1 MAFPRVNP
9 MSRRLVMAAL
19 PAAALAGLAP
29 HLSLAQPTAADA
41 VSFYLGQV
49 LALAT
54 LQAQAVRRLMPLL
67 SDPTPDDPT
76 WQTGASAEAGVI
88 AAVAAV
94 LGAMEPPAELMQ
106 SVDELRQA
114 SAAYRSAADAT
125 RLAAT
130 GDDSALSTATGELTE
145 GASHILLWLDALQAA
160 TGTDWGDGL
169 RLLTGELPVA
179 TPAASTP
186 TPTPEPSDAGDDAI
200 IATPTPTNETGANA
214 SGKTKGAKT
223 KTGKNQNG
231 KTQGGKSQS
240 GKKQQSKK
248 KAANDATPPAG

>member
-29 HLSLAQPTAADA
+29 HRSLAQPTAADA

-54 LQAQAVRRLMPLL
+54 LQAQAVRRLLPLL

-88 AAVAAV
+88 TAVAAV
-94 LGAMEPPAELMQ
+94 LGAMEPPAELTQ

-130 GDDSALSTATGELTE
+130 GDDSALPTATGELTE
-145 GASHILLWLDALQAA
+145 GSSHILLWLDALQAA

-186 TPTPEPSDAGDDAI
+186 TPEPSDAGDGAI
-200 IATPTPTNETGANA
+200 IATPTPTSETGANA
-214 SGKTKGAKT
+214 SGKAKGAKT

-231 KTQGGKSQS
+231 KAQGGKGQS

-248 KAANDATPPAG
+248 KAANDVTPPAG

>member
-1 MAFPRVNP
+1 
-9 MSRRLVMAAL
+9 
-19 PAAALAGLAP
+19 
-29 HLSLAQPTAADA
+29 LAQPTAADA

-67 SDPTPDDPT
+67 SDPTPSDPT

-88 AAVAAV
+88 AAVATV
-94 LGAMEPPAELMQ
+94 LGAMEPPAELTP
-106 SVDELRQA
+106 SIDELRQA

-130 GDDSALSTATGELTE
+130 GDDSALPTATSELTE
-145 GASHILLWLDALQAA
+145 GASHILLWLDALRTA

-169 RLLTGELPVA
+169 RLLTGELPAA
-179 TPAASTP
+179 TPTTSA
-186 TPTPEPSDAGDDAI
+186 PTPEASDTGDGAI
-200 IATPTPTNETGANA
+200 TATPTPTNETVANA
-214 SGKTKGAKT
+214 SGKTKGNKT
-223 KTGKNQNG
+223 KSGKTQDQ
-231 KTQGGKSQS
+231 KTQGGKNPS
-240 GKKQQSKK
+240 GKKQQGKK